1 MPSRSADQER
11 GSVTAELATVMP
23 AVVLILGCCLGAV
36 QLVGQQVRLTDAAAD
51 TARALAR
58 GDSASHVTALA
69 EQSVSGATYS
79 VERRGEFVCARL
91 GAPAGDGPIAVFGLR
106 AEAFSC
112 ALSGGL

>member
-1 MPSRSADQER
+1 MPSRSAERER

-23 AVVLILGCCLGAV
+23 AVVLIMGCCLGAV

-51 TARALAR
+51 AARALAR
-58 GDSASHVTALA
+58 GDSADHVSALA
-69 EQSVSGATYS
+69 GRSVAGATYR

-91 GAPAGDGPIAVFGLR
+91 GAPAGGGPIALFGLR

-112 ALSGGL
+112 ALAGGL